1 MTIEE
6 LSRGI
11 EEGKWTCRDLVRK
24 CLTAIAANDS
34 AGRKLN
40 SVAEINADVF
50 FEADRID
57 AEIKEKGRR
66 SPLHG
71 VPVLLKDNIDI
82 RNMHTTAG
90 SLALSDL
97 IAEEDAMVTK
107 RLRDAGA
114 LILGKSNLSEFA
126 YFMSRQDMPSGYSSR
141 GGQVVHAYVPGVDPS
156 GSSSGSAVAVSARFV
171 PYAIG
176 TETDGSLMSPAIANA
191 IVSIKPT
198 VGLVSRSGILPISN
212 IQDTAGP
219 MGTSV
224 ADCAYVLQ
232 AIAGKDEKDAA
243 TGRQII
249 RDYPAALN
257 RDGKGLKVAVFF
269 NNGSEREYEALRK
282 ASAILK
288 EAGAEVVEAELE
300 DAYLDESEA
309 LMHEF
314 KQGLNLYLSNHSS
327 ACRSLADIIAYNRAH
342 AGTCLVHGQDLL
354 ESSDAKSGRLLEK
367 EYIER
372 RLELQKVS
380 EERLLGTL
388 AEYGTDC
395 LLSCGS
401 RPCSNISPISGNPCL
416 SLPACEGD
424 AENWQACSYYLM
436 AGPFREDVLLH
447 TAYILEQHLQLHCCP
462 EWAEEF

>member
-24 CLTAIAANDS
+24 CLAAIAANDS

-40 SVAEINADVF
+40 SVAEISADVF

-107 RLRDAGA
+107 RLREAGA

-176 TETDGSLMSPAIANA
+176 TETDGSLMSPSIANA

-198 VGLVSRSGILPISN
+198 VGLVSRSGILPISS

-224 ADCAYVLQ
+224 TDCALVLQ
-232 AIAGKDEKDAA
+232 AIAGPDEKDAA
-243 TGRQII
+243 TGRQIV
-249 RDYPAALN
+249 RDYPASLN
-257 RDGKGLKVAVFF
+257 TNGRGLKVAVFF
-269 NNGSEREYEALRK
+269 NNGNEREYEALHRGSTRVPHTSRR
-282 ASAILK
+282 AP
-288 EAGAEVVEAELE
+288 
-300 DAYLDESEA
+300 
-309 LMHEF
+309 F
-314 KQGLNLYLSNHSS
+314 PPPSS
-327 ACRSLADIIAYNRAH
+327 R
-342 AGTCLVHGQDLL
+342 
-354 ESSDAKSGRLLEK
+354 
-367 EYIER
+367 
-372 RLELQKVS
+372 
-380 EERLLGTL
+380 
-388 AEYGTDC
+388 
-395 LLSCGS
+395 
-401 RPCSNISPISGNPCL
+401 
-416 SLPACEGD
+416 
-424 AENWQACSYYLM
+424 
-436 AGPFREDVLLH
+436 
-447 TAYILEQHLQLHCCP
+447 
-462 EWAEEF
+462 